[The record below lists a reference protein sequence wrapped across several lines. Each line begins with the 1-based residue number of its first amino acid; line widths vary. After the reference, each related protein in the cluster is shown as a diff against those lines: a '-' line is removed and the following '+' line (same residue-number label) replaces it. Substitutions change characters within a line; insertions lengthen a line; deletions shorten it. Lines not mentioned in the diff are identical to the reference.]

1 MGCMIAIIVLVVKEA
16 FEIYVNRKEI
26 LSLSTNES
34 KISKLNQ
41 SKGQPPAPPP
51 SFDMVPEVFIFLYFF
66 IDTLANENKVF
77 IHLPLF

>member
-16 FEIYVNRKEI
+16 FERYVNRKEI

-34 KISKLNQ
+34 KISKLNF
-41 SKGQPPAPPP
+41 KGQPPPP
-51 SFDMVPEVFIFLYFF
+51 SFDMVSEVFIYFYFF